1 VVICSR
7 LCSSLLTQH
16 GSTPFGRHPS
26 AGAFSGRHFGAGASG
41 RVLWLDRSSRKAH
54 GFWFCCRNFGFLPKG
69 YFLLP
74 VSNFKNPCA
83 LHLGA
88 ELGKEAKA
96 LRGVWA
102 VVCLGGCWLYVYV
115 YVLCFFSHVMFG
127 RSLVSFGRRSYSIPL
142 SSELR
147 LNVWSLG
154 IESS

>member
-1 VVICSR
+1 MEGCLGSSTPYCFSKCCVVICSR

-96 LRGVWA
+96 LRGVGLSCAW
-102 VVCLGGCWLYVYV
+102 VVVGCMCMCCV
-115 YVLCFFSHVMFG
+115 
-127 RSLVSFGRRSYSIPL
+127 SLVMLCLVGVWCPL
-142 SSELR
+142 VVGHIR
-147 LNVWSLG
+147 YH
-154 IESS
+154 